1 MLLRL
6 NKRNTHDGPSQPVI
20 VNVDNVLQIQPA
32 SNGVG
37 TSFYFRVRT
46 DDNHVVIVE
55 EDFEEISEMLD
66 L

>member
-6 NKRNTHDGPSQPVI
+6 SKRITHDGPSQPVI